1 MNKAL
6 LPLCIALSLVG
17 CDGEK
22 KAAPAAGTASAGAKA
37 PDAKTPDAKPAG
49 DAKAPMAHGGG
60 TPGNPHGGAAP
71 PAGNPHGGAAPPAG
85 NPHGGM
91 KGGAPTP
98 PKAGP
103 PRDITPSG
111 DVVAEKLAEFG
122 VSVPKEW
129 EKGQPSGMMRMA
141 QWVVPGPGGD
151 GELVV
156 YRFKGGA
163 GGVEANMTRWK
174 GQFTP
179 PEGKTLEDISKVDKK
194 TIGALTMHT
203 LDVTGH
209 YVAAM
214 MPGADEK
221 HDKPDH
227 RMLAAIVEGS
237 GDPLFFKATGPAKTL
252 DVWAPAWA
260 AMLET
265 VKTGD

>member
-1 MNKAL
+1 MKA
-6 LPLCIALSLVG
+6 G
-17 CDGEK
+17 
-22 KAAPAAGTASAGAKA
+22 APA
-37 PDAKTPDAKPAG
+37 PA
-49 DAKAPMAHGGG
+49 
-60 TPGNPHGGAAP
+60 
-71 PAGNPHGGAAPPAG
+71 
-85 NPHGGM
+85 
-91 KGGAPTP
+91 
-98 PKAGP
+98 KAGP
-103 PRDITPSG
+103 PREVTPSG
-111 DVVAEKLAEFG
+111 DAVPETLAEFT

-179 PEGKTLEDISKVDKK
+179 PEGKTLEDISKTEKK
-194 TIGALTMHT
+194 AVGSLTMHT
-203 LDVTGH
+203 LDVTGR

-214 MPGADEK
+214 TPGADEK

-227 RMLAAIVEGS
+227 RMLAVIVEGS
-237 GDPLFFKATGPAKTL
+237 GDPLFFKATGPATTM

-260 AMLET
+260 TMLET
-265 VKTGD
+265 VKTGG